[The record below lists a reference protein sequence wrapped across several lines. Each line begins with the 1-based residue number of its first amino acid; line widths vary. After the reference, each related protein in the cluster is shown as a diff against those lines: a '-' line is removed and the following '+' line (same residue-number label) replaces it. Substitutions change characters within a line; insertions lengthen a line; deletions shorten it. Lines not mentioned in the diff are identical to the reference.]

1 MQVLGSLS
9 LTGFSFVSLY
19 TTPKKKRSLSKRP
32 SKNDRTSLKKALR
45 RGIAIIAFILP
56 LPASESGSGPREMKS
71 TCRSGHKS
79 DPASACVM
87 TAQAKT
93 AGVVLQTA
101 LGQKVY
107 GT

>member
-1 MQVLGSLS
+1 MPTSTESKYSIVYAFLVLRL
-9 LTGFSFVSLY
+9 L
-19 TTPKKKRSLSKRP
+19 
-32 SKNDRTSLKKALR
+32 
-45 RGIAIIAFILP
+45 
-56 LPASESGSGPREMKS
+56 ASESGSGPREMKS